1 MRRTSFALV
10 GELVGVAAGL
20 VMLFVTL
27 VWRDWIELVFGADP
41 DGGSGS
47 LEWALV
53 AAAIAVA
60 VTAAILARLEWLR
73 LKAVTS

>member
-1 MRRTSFALV
+1 MRRTSFVLV

-27 VWRDWIELVFGADP
+27 VWRDWIELVVGVDP
-41 DGGSGS
+41 DGGSAS

-53 AAAIAVA
+53 AAAAA
-60 VTAAILARLEWLR
+60 VTVTSAILARLEWLR
-73 LKAVTS
+73 FRAVTS